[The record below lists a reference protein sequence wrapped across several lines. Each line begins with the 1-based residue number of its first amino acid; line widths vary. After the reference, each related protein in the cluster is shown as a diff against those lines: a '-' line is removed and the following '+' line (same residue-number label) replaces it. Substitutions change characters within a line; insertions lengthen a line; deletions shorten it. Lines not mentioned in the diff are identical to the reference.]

1 MAQRSGDG
9 EGSMTDH
16 GEKANEREADAAEAT
31 SDSTTVEDAAAE
43 ISDDHRV
50 PTTTSVQ
57 GTAPSVPAPETGKRS
72 TLTDAD
78 HIPIP
83 PPGPT
88 PSATSVSASSGPAPA
103 GWPIV
108 SGGSA
113 PYVRI
118 PRRRHVVCPPG
129 VLPAAFVSGTVAAAA
144 IPLDR
149 PGLGWLLAA
158 AVSAV
163 AVFEVDR
170 RARRS
175 ATPIRSV
182 PAARAA
188 EAASPSTESGSAA
201 AVAVIDSETAQ
212 DDRGVSPL
220 ALVVGNRERI
230 WWTAIGLGLL
240 SVGTFRAAGWLFV
253 LCVIA
258 ASVAG
263 SLAVIGRRTARGTWH
278 DVAAVPLATI
288 SAAIPWAYAR
298 AEGIRGNGPSVRT
311 SWSILVTGAL
321 LAVLVPLLA
330 SADATFGAL
339 VGDVVPEVGTGA
351 VLRWISLFV
360 VVGAGSL
367 GAMYLLAGPPPTAVD
382 AAPERGLRRLE
393 WALPMGALTAL
404 FALFVAVQFVALF
417 GGDDY
422 VQRTS
427 GLTYAEYART
437 GFWQLSIVSV
447 LTLAVIMVVL
457 HLAGRDNATDRAWL
471 RILTGAVST
480 LSLVIVASALARM
493 WTYQQAYGFTVL
505 RLLVE
510 VFELWLGLIFVL
522 VLVALPR
529 LDLAWLPRA
538 ALGTA
543 FATLLALAVI
553 DPERLIAD
561 RNIDRWEHGES
572 LDTDYLTTLSPD
584 ILPALTRLPAPMG
597 TPIRY
602 SIRAEVPD
610 DSWNSWNRSRARA
623 R

>member
-1 MAQRSGDG
+1 
-9 EGSMTDH
+9 MTDH
-16 GEKANEREADAAEAT
+16 GDQTDERAADTAEPT
-31 SDSTTVEDAAAE
+31 SDSTAHTTVDDAAAKS
-43 ISDDHRV
+43 SDDHRAV
-50 PTTTSVQ
+50 TTTTVQ
-57 GTAPSVPAPETGKRS
+57 RAAPKSEPSAPEPETEKRS
-72 TLTDAD
+72 TVTDAD
-78 HIPIP
+78 HTPIP
-83 PPGPT
+83 PPGPMPSVT
-88 PSATSVSASSGPAPA
+88 PVSVPSGPAPA
-103 GWPIV
+103 GWPTAP
-108 SGGSA
+108 GGSA
-113 PYVRI
+113 PYEHV
-118 PRRRHVVCPPG
+118 PRWRRVVCPPG
-129 VLPAAFVSGTVAAAA
+129 VLPAAVVSGTVAAAA

-158 AVSAV
+158 AVTAV
-163 AVFEVDR
+163 VIFEVDR

-175 ATPIRSV
+175 AEPNLSV

-188 EAASPSTESGSAA
+188 EVPSTSTVSGSAA
-201 AVAVIDSETAQ
+201 AVAVIDSEAAQ
-212 DDRGVSPL
+212 DNRSVSPL
-220 ALVVGNRERI
+220 ARVVRNRERI

-253 LCVIA
+253 LCAIA

-278 DVAAVPLATI
+278 DVVAVPLATI
-288 SAAIPWAYAR
+288 SAAVPWAYAR

-321 LAVLVPLLA
+321 LAVLVPLLG

-339 VGDVVPEVGTGA
+339 VGDVVPEIGTGT

-382 AAPERGLRRLE
+382 TAPERGLRRQE
-393 WALPMGALTAL
+393 WALPMGALTVL

-427 GLTYAEYART
+427 GLTYSEYART

-471 RILTGAVST
+471 RTLTGAVST

-522 VLVALPR
+522 ILAALPR
-529 LDLAWLPRA
+529 LDLTWLPRA

-543 FATLLALAVI
+543 FATLLALALI

-572 LDTDYLTTLSPD
+572 LDTEYLTTLSPD

-597 TPIRY
+597 TPIQS
-602 SIRAEVPD
+602 SIRADIPD
-610 DSWNSWNRSRARA
+610 DSWSSWNRSRART